1 MSAKEIL
8 DIISKIWC
16 NTEDLMKLSGLGY
29 VKASYLKKEIREDML
44 SKGIYLPKGKVPM
57 PEVVKKLNIDVEH
70 YKKIAEYQLKEKMV
84 KTML

>member
-1 MSAKEIL
+1 
-8 DIISKIWC
+8 
-16 NTEDLMKLSGLGY
+16 
-29 VKASYLKKEIREDML
+29 ML
-44 SKGIYLPKGKVPM
+44 SKGIYLPNGKVSM

>member
-1 MSAKEIL
+1 
-8 DIISKIWC
+8 
-16 NTEDLMKLSGLGY
+16 
-29 VKASYLKKEIREDML
+29 ML

-70 YKKIAEYQLKEKMV
+70 YKKNAEYQLKEKMV